1 MRKVVFFL
9 LIIILV
15 GCKTKKV
22 EKVETI
28 TKEVFIDTGSI
39 KTITLTEYYPFYD
52 TINKVFVVY
61 PKTKKEIKKE
71 KKSIIKHKT
80 EDKKESKKEV
90 EQKTIYNLKLIFWL
104 IAALIISLFFNLKRF
119 I

>member
-15 GCKTKKV
+15 GCKSKKL

-28 TKEVFIDTGSI
+28 TKDFFIDTGSI
-39 KTITLTEYYPFYD
+39 ENISLTEYYPFYD

-71 KKSIIKHKT
+71 KKAIIEHKT